1 MDWDEPKTKSP
12 KIITLGEDL
21 SKVSLSELAER
32 VAALQ
37 AEIARVVEAPECH
50 DALRPDGLGQRH
62 AGRGRSGPRATK
74 GS

>member
-37 AEIARVVEAPECH
+37 AEIARVEALAAAKRQH
-50 DALRPDGLGQRH
+50 TAAADALFG
-62 AGRGRSGPRATK
+62 K
-74 GS
+74 G